1 MEKIIKE
8 IIKEKIIKI
17 EKMGNS
23 YSSNVYLVTLENDK
37 YIFKI
42 IKTKEKKEV
51 EANALIKLNNYIDIP
66 EYIDCGTYDNI
77 NYVIMKYVEGINY
90 SDSEIDKL
98 TIKDL
103 KNISNIL
110 NKLHSIPITYEE
122 DNWINYLINRMD
134 MAYKALNDCSFNEV
148 IYNKLI
154 YELDNYIKMNYYKT
168 LVHMDFRLGNLIFN
182 DKVYLID
189 FESIKVGDPVFDF
202 IKMKRILSKKQFNLL
217 LKNYKYKDNNFYKKM
232 EFYNLF
238 DAYTAL
244 EWCINNKQINSDYYN
259 LNLKEVKKYAKW

>member
-1 MEKIIKE
+1 
-8 IIKEKIIKI
+8 
-17 EKMGNS
+17 
-23 YSSNVYLVTLENDK
+23 
-37 YIFKI
+37 
-42 IKTKEKKEV
+42 
-51 EANALIKLNNYIDIP
+51 
-66 EYIDCGTYDNI
+66 
-77 NYVIMKYVEGINY
+77 
-90 SDSEIDKL
+90 
-98 TIKDL
+98 
-103 KNISNIL
+103 
-110 NKLHSIPITYEE
+110 
-122 DNWINYLINRMD
+122 